1 MWFPLPRWHLH
12 AMVAELGIPLMAHGS
27 RFFPQLEM
35 CWGLGEPH
43 MLLAKNR
50 VLGVCVELGT
60 PKMAVTS
67 QF

>member
-1 MWFPLPRWHLH
+1 
-12 AMVAELGIPLMAHGS
+12 MVAELGIPLMAHGS